1 MLSYPLMRLFLF
13 SKFNL
18 TIFFLIFDFLSVYND
33 LSKQISLFQIIDW
46 HLAVVTLREA
56 DLQSID
62 VKLRSIS
69 LDKIDELEKQG
80 EWLYKQYFESNE
92 KIIKTMLAELN
103 DRIFTY
109 RAKSY
114 FDWNMPTQR
123 VVQNPLFLS
132 RVAHKSQGFTAV
144 ILTYDRIESLFKLI
158 QKLSVVM
165 SLQKILVVWNNEKE
179 APPHSELKLNCELE
193 KFEQF

>member
-1 MLSYPLMRLFLF
+1 M
-13 SKFNL
+13 
-18 TIFFLIFDFLSVYND
+18 
-33 LSKQISLFQIIDW
+33 
-46 HLAVVTLREA
+46 VTLREV

-62 VKLRSIS
+62 IKLRSIS
-69 LDKIDELEKQG
+69 LDNIDELQRQG
-80 EWLYKQYFESNE
+80 QWLYEQYFASNE
-92 KIIKTMLAELN
+92 KIVKTMLAELN
-103 DRIFTY
+103 DRIFAY

-123 VVQNPLFLS
+123 AVQNPLFLS

-179 APPHSELKLNCELE
+179 APPHSEYWELSYAECWWFE
-193 KFEQF
+193 KRL

>member
-1 MLSYPLMRLFLF
+1 M
-13 SKFNL
+13 
-18 TIFFLIFDFLSVYND
+18 
-33 LSKQISLFQIIDW
+33 
-46 HLAVVTLREA
+46 VTLREA

-62 VKLRSIS
+62 LKLRSIS
-69 LDKIDELEKQG
+69 LDKIDDLQQQG
-80 EWLYKQYFESNE
+80 QWLYEHYFASNE
-92 KIIKTMLAELN
+92 KIIKSMLTELN
-103 DRIFTY
+103 DRIFAY

-114 FDWNMPTQR
+114 FDWNMPAQR
-123 VVQNPLFLS
+123 ASQNPLFLS

-179 APPHSELKLNCELE
+179 APPHSKWQLSEH
-193 KFEQF
+193 FHSI

>member
-1 MLSYPLMRLFLF
+1 M
-13 SKFNL
+13 
-18 TIFFLIFDFLSVYND
+18 I
-33 LSKQISLFQIIDW
+33 
-46 HLAVVTLREA
+46 TLREA

-62 VKLRSIS
+62 IKLRSIS
-69 LDKIDELEKQG
+69 LDNIDELQSQG
-80 EWLYKQYFESNE
+80 KWLYEQYFASNE
-92 KIIKTMLAELN
+92 KIVKTVLAELN
-103 DRIFTY
+103 DRIFAY

-114 FDWNMPTQR
+114 LDWNMPTQR

-179 APPHSELKLNCELE
+179 APPHSEY
-193 KFEQF
+193 